1 MRAMATSLVI
11 EEESGTTVGLWHS
24 HNGYYAGDFRDRPVS
39 SPRLTSPRTPTFRG
53 LTPAA

>member
-1 MRAMATSLVI
+1 MATSLVI

-24 HNGYYAGDFRDRPVS
+24 HNGYYAGDFRDRPAS